1 MKHAIRTALLS
12 VTLATGIAASWQA
25 SAHFDDKEPLQ
36 SYRQSYF
43 TMLAMNLGP
52 VGAMLKGEMPWN
64 DTALQGYA
72 DDLAALGTLDI
83 MRGFA
88 PGSEQGTTRAKP
100 EIWKN
105 LADFEGKFQDLQ
117 TAAVALQ
124 EAARQGDKK
133 AIGMSVG
140 AVGKACKACHD
151 DYKSKDYLY

>member
-1 MKHAIRTALLS
+1 MKHAIRSTLLS
-12 VTLATGIAASWQA
+12 ITIATGLAVSWQA

-36 SYRQSYF
+36 TYRQSYF
-43 TMLAMNLGP
+43 ALLAMNLGP
-52 VGAMLKGEMPWN
+52 LGAMVKGEMPWN
-64 DTALQGYA
+64 DAALQSYA

-100 EIWKN
+100 EIWDN
-105 LADFEGKFQDLQ
+105 LDNFEGKFKDLQ
-117 TAAVALQ
+117 TAAAALQ
-124 EAARQGDKK
+124 KASRGSDKR
-133 AIGMSVG
+133 AIAMGVG